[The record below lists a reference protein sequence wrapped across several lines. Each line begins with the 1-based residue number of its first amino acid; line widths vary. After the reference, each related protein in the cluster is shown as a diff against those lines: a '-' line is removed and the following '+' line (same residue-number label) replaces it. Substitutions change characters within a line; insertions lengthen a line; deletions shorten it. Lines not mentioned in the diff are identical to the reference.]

1 MSHQSIPMLLNFD
14 ASLPFFMKAYNF
26 LYGNSLFDAT
36 QSKLMKNKSA
46 TPSSKSKDAFSFQCQ
61 TSQ

>member
-1 MSHQSIPMLLNFD
+1 MLLNFD

-26 LYGNSLFDAT
+26 LYGNSLFDAA

-46 TPSSKSKDAFSFQCQ
+46 TPSSKSKDPFSFRCQ

>member
-1 MSHQSIPMLLNFD
+1 MLLNFD

-26 LYGNSLFDAT
+26 LYETTLFDAA

-46 TPSSKSKDAFSFQCQ
+46 TPSSKSKDPFSFHARPV
-61 TSQ
+61 SKNKK